1 MRHDSYTARP
11 RDRRPLA
18 LLACL
23 AGTTLAVAL
32 PTAALARPVENQAN
46 TKQPTRSDQ
55 PRNDQAA
62 RTLNTANGLLQR
74 GLFDLAATEYRAFLQ
89 AAPDHG
95 SAPIARYGLGVCLHR
110 LAQHAEA
117 LEQLEPLVAINN
129 FQFAREVDLLIG
141 TCRLT
146 LGDYAESAEALR
158 RMIRAAPRHPAAT
171 DASAMLVEAL
181 SRAGEHEQT
190 AREARSFA
198 QSWPD
203 SPLRERTDLFLALA
217 EMSQGNDAQAQRV
230 LEASLER
237 FPTGSLAEQGT
248 LLLAQCRHR
257 RGLLG
262 EAADAYAAVV
272 DAVRGP
278 LAADAL
284 LGLGQ
289 IALADNRLDDAAAAL
304 DRMLR
309 EYPDSPSVPTASL
322 ARARVSL
329 EQNDTRAARIRLD
342 SLEQRGPGDLRDD
355 AAYWLAKC
363 DLRDGRPADAAARL
377 ARAAEAFEDS
387 PLRAEMAFD
396 LAIAHVRAG
405 DDEAADAELG
415 AFREAYP
422 EHTLA
427 SDAMA
432 THAGVLHRLGEY
444 DDSRELCER
453 YLRDAADARA
463 GSGAG
468 TASGREREIEFLLA
482 ENRYLSG
489 DLARAE
495 RAYAQFIER
504 HEREESGAAQAS
516 RLAAAR
522 FRLAMCVYRQDRLAE
537 AEPLLEPVAT
547 AARQRPEFAP
557 AILALGDV
565 KFQRGVWDQAE
576 AILASYLDLADVPS
590 RDDALMKLGLARAR
604 QNKHAEALDAFNTL
618 RRQHPDSVHAL
629 QARFESGQCLLALDQ
644 NAEAR
649 REMEGVL
656 EAGRD
661 SRFAPHALMAL
672 GTIARREGR
681 NDDAAT
687 LLAEAARL
695 GGGELAVEAEL
706 QRGEALL
713 GTGDHAAAAE
723 VFAAFVRANPDSAQR
738 SGAQARLAIAL
749 ARAGEHQRAIDALN
763 TLGRDAAS
771 LDAPTRHAMLYEVS
785 WCHQALDEPREAVR
799 LLEALVADS
808 PRQPLLAHS
817 LLALGGLKAD
827 EAASERAGSESSE
840 AGESTQEAAALFER
854 AIAAAEAA
862 ATDQGNT
869 GDNAR
874 NAAAM
879 ATVIEQASYRLG
891 ACRLEL
897 GDFAGAADA
906 LEPFAAT
913 FRDSDLRASALVLRG
928 EALLNANRVQQ
939 AADAFQA
946 VVDEHPASDQVGPA
960 LLRLGESLAVL
971 QLWSRSEAAFAAWL
985 EREPADDAEVALWF
999 QARFGQGWARENQG
1013 RYEEAMRDYARV
1025 VEQHEGP
1032 TAARAQFQIGQCLF
1046 AMGRHEDA
1054 ARELIRVDILY
1065 AYPEWSAAALYE
1077 AGRCFMAMG
1086 RTAEAR
1092 EQFEAVRQRFADTSW
1107 ANLAAQRLAG
1117 ASPARTPGRSEN

>member
-1 MRHDSYTARP
+1 MRHDSAARP

-23 AGTTLAVAL
+23 AGS
-32 PTAALARPVENQAN
+32 ALAGASPSVASPSPDTQRAH
-46 TKQPTRSDQ
+46 TKQPS
-55 PRNDQAA
+55 RNDQAA

-89 AAPDHG
+89 SAPNHD

-158 RMIRAAPRHPAAT
+158 RMLRAAPRHPAAM
-171 DASAMLVEAL
+171 DASAMLVEAI
-181 SRAGEHEQT
+181 SRSGEHEQT

-198 QSWPD
+198 QAWPD

-217 EMSQGNDAQAQRV
+217 QMSQGDDAQAQRV

-237 FPTGSLAEQGT
+237 FPAGPLAEQGT

-262 EAADAYAAVV
+262 EAADAYNAVV

-289 IALADNRLDDAAAAL
+289 IALSNNRLDDAAAAL

-322 ARARVSL
+322 ARARVSI

-342 SLEQRGPGDLRDD
+342 SLEQRGPDDLRDD

-363 DLRDGRPADAAARL
+363 DLRDDRPADAAARL

-396 LAIAHVRAG
+396 LAIAYVRAG
-405 DDEAADAELG
+405 DDEAADAALQ

-422 EHTLA
+422 EHALA
-427 SDAMA
+427 CDAMA

-453 YLRDAADARA
+453 YLRDAADSRA

-468 TASGREREIEFLLA
+468 AGTGSGREREIEFLLA

-504 HEREESGAAQAS
+504 HEQDSSDAPQAS
-516 RLAAAR
+516 RLDAAR

-537 AEPLLEPVAT
+537 AEPLLEPVA
-547 AARQRPEFAP
+547 ARAVRRPAFAP

-565 KFQRGVWDQAE
+565 KFRRGVWEQAE
-576 AILASYLDLADVPS
+576 TILASYLEMGDVPS

-604 QNKHAEALDAFNTL
+604 QNRHAEALDAFNTL
-618 RRQHPDSVHAL
+618 RRQHPDSVHAM
-629 QARFESGQCLLALDQ
+629 QARFECGQCLLALDR

-681 NDDAAT
+681 NDDAAA
-687 LLAEAARL
+687 LLGEAARL

-713 GTGDHAAAAE
+713 GTGDHAGAAE
-723 VFAAFVRANPDSAQR
+723 VFDAFVRANPDSAQR
-738 SGAQARLAIAL
+738 PGAQARLAIAQ

-763 TLGRDAAS
+763 ALGRDAAG
-771 LDAPTRHAMLYEVS
+771 LDAPTRHAVLYEVS
-785 WCHQALDEPREAVR
+785 WCHQALDEPR
-799 LLEALVADS
+799 
-808 PRQPLLAHS
+808 
-817 LLALGGLKAD
+817 
-827 EAASERAGSESSE
+827 
-840 AGESTQEAAALFER
+840 
-854 AIAAAEAA
+854 
-862 ATDQGNT
+862 
-869 GDNAR
+869 
-874 NAAAM
+874 
-879 ATVIEQASYRLG
+879 
-891 ACRLEL
+891 
-897 GDFAGAADA
+897 
-906 LEPFAAT
+906 
-913 FRDSDLRASALVLRG
+913 
-928 EALLNANRVQQ
+928 
-939 AADAFQA
+939 
-946 VVDEHPASDQVGPA
+946 
-960 LLRLGESLAVL
+960 
-971 QLWSRSEAAFAAWL
+971 
-985 EREPADDAEVALWF
+985 
-999 QARFGQGWARENQG
+999 
-1013 RYEEAMRDYARV
+1013 
-1025 VEQHEGP
+1025 
-1032 TAARAQFQIGQCLF
+1032 
-1046 AMGRHEDA
+1046 
-1054 ARELIRVDILY
+1054 
-1065 AYPEWSAAALYE
+1065 
-1077 AGRCFMAMG
+1077 
-1086 RTAEAR
+1086 
-1092 EQFEAVRQRFADTSW
+1092 
-1107 ANLAAQRLAG
+1107 
-1117 ASPARTPGRSEN
+1117 